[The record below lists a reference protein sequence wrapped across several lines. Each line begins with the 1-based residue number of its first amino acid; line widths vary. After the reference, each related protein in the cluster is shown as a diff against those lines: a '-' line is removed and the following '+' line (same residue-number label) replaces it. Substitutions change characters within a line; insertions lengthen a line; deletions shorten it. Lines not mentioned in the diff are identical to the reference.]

1 MIKNFLFDLDG
12 TLTDPKIGITTC
24 VAYAAKKEGLGEY
37 DPEIFLPF
45 IGPPLKQ
52 MFMSYFNVDDE
63 AGDRLLKYYRERF
76 STVGLF
82 ENAVYVGIE
91 KMLSSF
97 REKDLYVATSKP
109 EVFSVRILE
118 KFNLKKY
125 FKKVYG
131 SALDG
136 KHTDKRELISHLINS
151 ENLSPDECMM
161 IGDRKYDII
170 GAKQNGI
177 KSVGVLYGYGS
188 REEIIQATPD
198 YIAESVDGLEKLL
211 YNL

>member
-37 DPEIFLPF
+37 DPDMFLSF
-45 IGPPLKQ
+45 IGPPLKE
-52 MFMSYFNVDDE
+52 MFMSYFNVDND
-63 AGDRLLKYYRERF
+63 AGDRLIKYYRERF

-82 ENAVYVGIE
+82 ENAVYDGIE
-91 KMLSSF
+91 RLLASF
-97 REKDLYVATSKP
+97 SDKNLYVATSKP

-118 KFNLKKY
+118 KFNLKRY
-125 FKKVYG
+125 FKAIYG

-136 KHTDKRELISHLINS
+136 THTNKGELISHLIKS
-151 ENLSPDECMM
+151 ENLFPDECVM

-170 GAKQNGI
+170 GAKENGI

-188 REEIIQATPD
+188 KEEITQATPD
-198 YIAESVDGLEKLL
+198 FVAEDVDGLEKLL